1 MDKLRLFLL
10 SILIPFVANSQ
21 DTVRYLDTNYLF
33 LPYGGAV
40 AYDFSSSGGTEE
52 SAPYFWG
59 KEYYANEP
67 TTLYGI
73 AITMNPLPKNVSLY
87 AVLMQREGGHLMWV
101 DTVMWHDRNPDRHF
115 AYRMAP
121 DSLLSINCDSSL
133 ATDSICGLYE
143 FYFDNPHSVI
153 DTYYVGIR
161 YFDPSH
167 PDEVYYNTLRNKIVR
182 SVPCDHD
189 SDLPVPQW
197 IFVYY
202 SFLPG
207 VGFTEERFDGAWGA
221 FFPIVTPLDTDA
233 VNCPVVSNFALAGQ
247 QGSEAWFTWDTV
259 GEQTDFQVSVACPGC
274 DPDSGRL
281 TRPYQSPHYVSG
293 LDPDSAYAVSIRAK
307 CHHSC
312 FVHDTLLW
320 GPWSDPIIVTAAADG
335 IAQPSPDRP
344 ALTLHPNPAHDRVT
358 VSWGQPYPT
367 ATLTVTDAQGRELL
381 RQDVSGR
388 DSFQLSTLLLS
399 QSKGN
404 SQLPAGIHLV
414 TLTTPEGTLVQ
425 KLVVE

>member
-1 MDKLRLFLL
+1 MMAL
-10 SILIPFVANSQ
+10 SQ

-33 LPYGGAV
+33 RPY
-40 AYDFSSSGGTEE
+40 DGTV
-52 SAPYFWG
+52 SPYNNLREPDYAGYFLG
-59 KEYYANEP
+59 IEYHAATP
-67 TTLYGI
+67 TTLHGI
-73 AITMNPLPKNVSLY
+73 AITMKPMPKNVSLY
-87 AVLMQREGGHLMWV
+87 AILVQKEGGIFTRV
-101 DTVMWHDRNPDRHF
+101 DSVEWRDRNPDKYF
-115 AYRMAP
+115 AYPMAP
-121 DSLLSINCDSSL
+121 EVLLEDNCDSSL

-143 FYFDNPHSVI
+143 FYFDNPHSVL

-161 YFDPSH
+161 FFDPRY
-167 PDEVYYNTLRNKIVR
+167 PDVIYDHDVDNTIVASYY
-182 SVPCDHD
+182 PCDMGD
-189 SDLPVPQW
+189 DPELATQW
-197 IFVYY
+197 ITFLFSYEPRHYVVY
-202 SFLPG
+202 PG
-207 VGFTEERFDGAWGA
+207 GGWGA

-233 VNCPVVSNFALAGQ
+233 VNCPVVSSFALAGQ
-247 QGSEAWFTWDTV
+247 QGGEAWFTWDTV

-274 DPDSGRL
+274 NPDSGWL

-335 IAQPSPDRP
+335 IAQPSPTP
-344 ALTLHPNPAHDRVT
+344 TVLTLHPNPAHDRVT

-381 RQDVSGR
+381 RQDVSNM
-388 DSFQLSTLLLS
+388 DCFQLSTL
-399 QSKGN
+399 N
-404 SQLPAGIHLV
+404 SQLPAGIYLV
-414 TLTTPEGTLVQ
+414 SLTTPDGIIVQ